1 MITERDRIILKHI
14 DEFGYITLSQTVLIA
29 YNTIGCGYDYARR
42 RMNTLKK
49 QGSIKCHRSAIL
61 NCNIY
66 YFDDS
71 KKNPSLH
78 RHLSMEYYC
87 KLISLG
93 AKIEYFN
100 REEIWADKTEYRCI
114 SDIVCSYIIGD
125 TRFYN
130 LVEINVS
137 NNKLKLERFDKIIPY
152 FKNKFLT
159 NCIPNMILIDDTIH
173 KEYNTKLNVIRVNYD
188 MSNISEIFI

>member
-14 DEFGYITLSQTVLIA
+14 DEFGYITLNQIVQIA
-29 YNTIGCGYDYARR
+29 YSTMGYGYDYARR
-42 RMNTLKK
+42 RMNKLKQ
-49 QGSIKCHRSAIL
+49 QGSVKCYRSIIL

-93 AKIEYFN
+93 ANIEYFN
-100 REEIWADKTEYRCI
+100 REEVWADKTDHRCI
-114 SDIVCSYIIGD
+114 SDIVCTYIIGN

-137 NNKLKLERFDKIIPY
+137 NNKLRLGRFDKIIPY
-152 FKNKFLT
+152 FKNKFST
-159 NCIPNMILIDDTIH
+159 NCIPNLILIDDTFH
-173 KEYNTKLNVIRVNYD
+173 KEYDTKLNVIRVNYN